1 MRNLLEYEEFLFEFV
16 SHRDLD
22 SVERYADKLFRVI
35 GVDIEFT
42 KHFFDRVNDARN
54 GKDISSSELIDLFR
68 RTYNQYGNEISSMK
82 DEIEAVIYDTKSDIN
97 IPFVINIDDKG
108 QLDLVSKTI
117 MRKKDFKTYTK
128 KLNVN

>member
-16 SHRDLD
+16 SRRDLD

-35 GVDIEFT
+35 GVDVEFT

-82 DEIEAVIYDTKSDIN
+82 DEIEAVIYDIKSDIN
-97 IPFVINIDDKG
+97 IPFVINVDDKG

>member
-1 MRNLLEYEEFLFEFV
+1 MRNLQTYEDFLFEFV

-68 RTYNQYGNEISSMK
+68 RTYNQYGKEISSMK
-82 DEIEAVIYDTKSDIN
+82 DEIEAVIFDIRSDIN

-108 QLDLVSKTI
+108 QLDLVTKTI

>member
-1 MRNLLEYEEFLFEFV
+1 MRNLLEYEEFLFEFI

-22 SVERYADKLFRVI
+22 SVENYADKLFRVI

-54 GKDISSSELIDLFR
+54 GKAISSSELIDLFR
-68 RTYNQYGNEISSMK
+68 RTYNQYGEQISKYK

-97 IPFVINIDDKG
+97 IPFVINIDPKG
-108 QLDLVSKTI
+108 ELDLVTKTI
-117 MRKKDFKTYTK
+117 MRKKEFKTYTP
-128 KLNVN
+128 KLDVK